1 MVASLW
7 WFFFAFLFFFKEEE
21 SKWIGIGHRSNLR
34 STRKKNQPIGIEL
47 VPHPPPLPPLSLAH
61 SVTIRFDLWSSQ
73 SIRWKNKETSSS
85 FYRSRRRSWRWS
97 VHFGVFFLIQ
107 LKTIFWWVSVRWKR
121 VLPGLPSFF
130 FFKKYLAGAR
140 FFLRKKDFPIEFFFF
155 FAKRFNENNF
165 TYWSCLVF
173 STFDCTEFSSWERW
187 DFEDDFTLA
196 PNFWVRLPGF
206 TSYFS
211 TWSSLIVLL
220 LSALFCVGILTI
232 TGFYLVFFFFG
243 WRVGHPVQSWVRP
256 WPTK

>member
-1 MVASLW
+1 MNRHRPSIKPTEHEKKKPTNRNRVGPPSPPPSTTFIGAFRHDSIRFVVEPIDSMEEQRNQFIVLSKPPSVLKMVGPFRC
-7 WFFFAFLFFFKEEE
+7 FFF
-21 SKWIGIGHRSNLR
+21 N
-34 STRKKNQPIGIEL
+34 
-47 VPHPPPLPPLSLAH
+47 
-61 SVTIRFDLWSSQ
+61 
-73 SIRWKNKETSSS
+73 SIK
-85 FYRSRRRSWRWS
+85 
-97 VHFGVFFLIQ
+97 
-107 LKTIFWWVSVRWKR
+107 IFWWVSVRWKR